1 MLPKITA
8 LLVTGW
14 FAGLTWAQVELN
26 QATEIELDGL
36 KGVGPAMTRQVL
48 SERQK
53 GAFLDWKDALSRIQ
67 GLGSKKAA
75 SLSDQGLRV
84 QGKAYSPATNSA
96 AAIPAE
102 IEKPAAQNKK

>member
-36 KGVGPAMTRQVL
+36 KGVGPSMTRQVL

-53 GAFLDWKDALSRIQ
+53 GAFLDWKDARSRIP
-67 GLGSKKAA
+67 GMGSKKAA
-75 SLSDQGLRV
+75 SLSAQGLRV
-84 QGKAYSPATNSA
+84 QGKAYSSGANSA
-96 AAIPAE
+96 AAVPAE